1 MSDSSKYVLRV
12 TAGPTYK
19 DQKEIQVNT
28 EKPYQIKSDLIDA
41 EIKVRIKNF
50 RGIEGAMAFDW
61 IRK

>member
-41 EIKVRIKNF
+41 EVKIRIKNF
-50 RGIEGAMAFDW
+50 RGT
-61 IRK
+61 